1 MGTPTSASIPLE
13 DLPRR
18 LFLDSTVLQA
28 LHQLGGFIYDGDD
41 IYKGH
46 KIRVVP
52 KGVENVVA
60 LQRIMQVGN
69 RTNFELVVSHG
80 SLEEVANKGEGS
92 YLGWALE
99 VAQYWESV
107 TQQYKWQGRTG
118 CSGRGTEKSTLLNS
132 SKFGYLSSKDKSLLA
147 DALGLECDA
156 FITLDLKLVKNS
168 GHIERCLAI
177 KVLEPTGYWEL
188 LRPWA
193 ALFY

>member
-28 LHQLGGFIYDGDD
+28 LHQFGGFIYDGDD

-69 RTNFELVVSHG
+69 RTTFELVVSHG
-80 SLEEVANKGEGS
+80 SLEEVANKEEGS

-99 VAQYWESV
+99 VDPV
-107 TQQYKWQGRTG
+107 PPM
-118 CSGRGTEKSTLLNS
+118 GT
-132 SKFGYLSSKDKSLLA
+132 
-147 DALGLECDA
+147 
-156 FITLDLKLVKNS
+156 
-168 GHIERCLAI
+168 
-177 KVLEPTGYWEL
+177 
-188 LRPWA
+188 
-193 ALFY
+193 